1 MTIEEKIKELGY
13 ELPKAIK
20 PIGAY
25 TPALKVGNL
34 LFLSGI
40 LPFVD
45 GKLFKTGKV
54 GKNLTIE
61 EAQNEAIK
69 IILNALAIV
78 KDSIGSLEAIKQCI
92 RITGYVATTPD
103 FTEHPKVLN
112 SASEFLI
119 KIFGDKGK
127 HCRVAV
133 GVCSLPLDSPLEMD
147 FIFEL

>member
-1 MTIEEKIKELGY
+1 LELGY

>member
-1 MTIEEKIKELGY
+1 MTIEEKIKKLGY

-20 PIGAY
+20 PVGAY
-25 TPALKVGNL
+25 TPALKIGNL

-45 GKLFKTGKV
+45 GKLLKTGKV

-69 IILNALAIV
+69 VVLNALAIV
-78 KDSIGSLEAIKQCI
+78 KDYIGSLENIKQCI

-103 FTEHPKVLN
+103 FTEHPKILN